1 MRQSDRVLLFA
12 IASAVLALAQTDP
25 PGRVGRLSYMNGAV
39 SFRPGDIED
48 WVPADVNRPLTTG
61 DHLWIDEGARA
72 ELNIGSAALRLN
84 SRTAFEFLNLDDGN
98 TQIRL
103 TEGSLNIRVRSLGQ
117 DETFE
122 IDTPNLAFSVLR
134 PGEYRIDVNPTS
146 ETTRITVRGGEGEVA
161 GGGQSFTV
169 HAREQAEVSGAD
181 SLSYNVLGA
190 PRADEWDQWCD
201 ARDRRDDQSQSAR
214 YVSREMVG
222 YQDLDDNGDWRNEP
236 EYGAVWV
243 PRAVPAGW
251 APYHYGHWVWV
262 EPWGWTWVDDA
273 PWGFAPFHYG
283 RWAYVRGYWGWI
295 PGPVA
300 VRPVYA
306 PALVA
311 WVGGSRFSLAISVGG
326 GVGIGWFP
334 LGPREVYVP
343 SYRASPRYVNRV
355 NVTNTTITN
364 INVTNIYNTTN
375 VRYVNREAPGAVM
388 AVRQNAFGSRRVQD
402 GAIQVRPEAIR
413 SAEVMNNVPV
423 APRRENVLGNYGG
436 GRVAQPPPAAF
447 NRTVVANRTPPPA
460 PVPFAQRQQAL
471 SANPGR
477 PVDAAQLQQMR
488 VQQNP
493 RPFVRSAQ
501 APPGNAGGFN
511 GRPGR
516 QPNQGQPQQPQN
528 GAPVRTSPFYR
539 GQENPP
545 SQNNQPP
552 VRNDRPNRDV
562 NPGGQPNQGQP
573 PGNSVTPIRDDRNFQ
588 RGRENPGGQPPPQNN
603 QPPVR
608 NDRPNRDV
616 NPGGQPNQGQ
626 PPGNSVTP
634 IRDDRNVQR
643 GRENTGGQPPP
654 QNNQPPVRN
663 DRPNRDVNP
672 GGQPNQGQPPVN
684 SVTPIR
690 GRENPGAQPP
700 PQNNQPPVRNDQYR
714 RERDQTP
721 QQQQPPP
728 PPRVQRDVPQRVER
742 PAEQPRPPERQVE
755 KQAPKEE
762 KKDDKKDNKK
772 Q

>member
-1 MRQSDRVLLFA
+1 MVKAISSVRGIRSHYIEALFIKLRRTLYMRKSSLVLLLA
-12 IASAVLALAQTDP
+12 IASAAVMLAQTDP

-48 WVPADVNRPLTTG
+48 WVEADVNRPLTTG

-84 SRTAFEFLNLDDGN
+84 SRTAFEFMNLDDGA

-103 TEGSLNIRVRSLGQ
+103 TEGSLNIRVRSLEQG
-117 DETFE
+117 ETFE

-134 PGEYRIDVNPTS
+134 PGEYRIDVNPNS

-169 HAREQAEVSGAD
+169 HAREQAQVSGGD

-190 PRADEWDQWCD
+190 PPPDEWDSWCD
-201 ARDRRDDQSQSAR
+201 ARDRHDDQSQSAR

-236 EYGAVWV
+236 DYGPVWV

-283 RWAYVRGYWGWI
+283 RWAYIGGYWGWV

-311 WVGGSRFSLAISVGG
+311 WVGGSRFSLAISVGRG
-326 GVGIGWFP
+326 PGIGWFP
-334 LGPREVYVP
+334 LGPRELYVP
-343 SYRASPRYVNRV
+343 TYRASPRYVNRV

-364 INVTNIYNTTN
+364 INVTNINVTN

-388 AVRQNAFGSRRVQD
+388 AVRQDAFGSRRLQD
-402 GAIQVRPEAIR
+402 GAIRVRQEDIR
-413 SAEVMNNVPV
+413 SAEVMNGAPI
-423 APRRENVLGNYGG
+423 APRRENVLGTPANG

-447 NRTVVANRTPPPA
+447 TRTVVANRTPPPP
-460 PVPFAQRQQAL
+460 PVPFNQRQQAL

-477 PVDAAQLQQMR
+477 PVDAAEIERMR
-488 VQQNP
+488 GSQPNP

-501 APPGNAGGFN
+501 GMPNNGGGFN
-511 GRPGR
+511 GRPS
-516 QPNQGQPQQPQN
+516 GQPQQGQPARTDRNFQPGGQQPQ
-528 GAPVRTSPFYR
+528 
-539 GQENPP
+539 
-545 SQNNQPP
+545 QNNFPP
-552 VRNDRPNRDV
+552 GRNDRPGRDV
-562 NPGGQPNQGQP
+562 NSGGQPGQP
-573 PGNSVTPIRDDRNFQ
+573 PQNNVPPARNDRNFQ
-588 RGRENPGGQPPPQNN
+588 PPRENPAVQPPQQNNLPPARNDRPAREVNSAPPPQN
-603 QPPVR
+603 
-608 NDRPNRDV
+608 
-616 NPGGQPNQGQ
+616 PNQ
-626 PPGNSVTP
+626 N
-634 IRDDRNVQR
+634 
-643 GRENTGGQPPP
+643 PPP
-654 QNNQPPVRN
+654 NNV
-663 DRPNRDVNP
+663 
-672 GGQPNQGQPPVN
+672 
-684 SVTPIR
+684 
-690 GRENPGAQPP
+690 
-700 PQNNQPPVRNDQYR
+700 
-714 RERDQTP
+714 
-721 QQQQPPP
+721 P
-728 PPRVQRDVPQRVER
+728 PPRVQREVPRDVPQRMER
-742 PAEQPRPPERQVE
+742 PVEQPRPERPVEQQRPPQRQVE
-755 KQAPKEE
+755 QPRPERPVEQQRPPQRQVEQARPERPVERQAPKEE
-762 KKDDKKDNKK
+762 KKEEKKKDDKK